1 MVSKKD
7 QKLKH
12 TKKQQNPVTHRAC
25 GQAKHTKGGKHYLLF
40 QVLATIRPGYIDM

>member
-1 MVSKKD
+1 MFMVSKKD

-25 GQAKHTKGGKHYLLF
+25 GQAKTHKGGKTLSS
-40 QVLATIRPGYIDM
+40 IPGISLH